1 MVNWVLRK
9 HMKWLQS
16 FTCEGR
22 DSNIFSSVP
31 PAHRVFFTF
40 ALHLSP
46 HLLPLFSA
54 LHLAS
59 LAALQDHSDCCA
71 LGFLWVQPM
80 GDWKV
85 KGSRGEKLVYS
96 FPDSSCFTTVFMISA
111 PALPRLPT
119 QAYSS
124 NIIWF
129 SPLALSALGI
139 VATFYQCWSLDCL
152 QYPSL
157 SLKAAHNLCKKSFN

>member
-1 MVNWVLRK
+1 
-9 HMKWLQS
+9 MKAEIPTSSALYHLPIGFFLPLPCTSPHTYSLSSLPCTLPPWPPCRITQIAVPLASCGFSQWE
-16 FTCEGR
+16 TGR
-22 DSNIFSSVP
+22 SKGAEERSWCIPSLIP
-31 PAHRVFFTF
+31 PA
-40 ALHLSP
+40 LLLS
-46 HLLPLFSA
+46 FS
-54 LHLAS
+54 
-59 LAALQDHSDCCA
+59 
-71 LGFLWVQPM
+71 
-80 GDWKV
+80 
-85 KGSRGEKLVYS
+85 
-96 FPDSSCFTTVFMISA
+96 MISA

-157 SLKAAHNLCKKSFN
+157 SLKAAHNLCKKSFIYLFF